1 MSTSPN
7 RRILLIDDTPAIHE
21 NFRKIL
27 TAASTV
33 AAFELES
40 ASHGEAGLAKVVR
53 SRAAGRHYAMAFVG
67 MGMRSGWD
75 GVTTIE
81 RLWQVDP
88 LLQIVAYNADADYVW
103 GDLLVRLDFDDR
115 LLILKSPF
123 AGIEVRHLA
132 NALIAKRQ
140 MSQQAALKMASLE
153 AAVAVR
159 TRDLC
164 QVNRA
169 LSTEIAERGRLE
181 SQQVQSAKLAAI
193 GQLAA
198 GVAHQINNPLGF
210 ALSNLGTL
218 RGYVDALLSMLAAHE
233 VAASQFGSSE
243 EVGKLR
249 RLWLLLEIDHLKADL
264 PVLLDETREGLARVR
279 WIVDD
284 LRNFAR
290 IDSASDWQWFNLHQG
305 IDAALNLAGGEVK
318 DKTEVIKEYGAL
330 PEIECLPSQLN
341 QVIMNLLVNAA
352 QAIGDQRG
360 RIVIRT
366 GRAADHVWLEVE
378 DSGSGIAAENLPR
391 IFEPFF
397 TTKAIGK
404 GSGLGLSMSYGIIQS
419 HHGRIEVRSEIGKG
433 STFRVELPVRQPAR
447 GGVCGGLATC
457 SMNRE
462 VRCVDRNGLCPGRAD
477 S

>member
-1 MSTSPN
+1 MNTPQN
-7 RRILLIDDTPAIHE
+7 RRILLIDDTAASHE
-21 NFRKIL
+21 DFRKIL

-53 SRAAGRHYAMAFVG
+53 SRAAGQPYAMAFVG

-75 GVTTIE
+75 GVKTIE
-81 RLWQVDP
+81 RLWEVDP
-88 LLQIVAYNADADYVW
+88 LLQIVAYNPDADYVW
-103 GDLLVRLDFDDR
+103 GDLLAQLDLDDR

-123 AGIEVRHLA
+123 ASIEVRQLA

-140 MSQQAALKMASLE
+140 MTQQAALKMAGLE
-153 AAVAVR
+153 AAVAER
-159 TRDLC
+159 TRDLRQANC
-164 QVNRA
+164 A
-169 LSTEIAERGRLE
+169 LTAEIAERGRLE
-181 SQQVQSAKLAAI
+181 SQLVQSEKLAAI

-198 GVAHQINNPLGF
+198 GVAHHINNPLGF

-218 RGYVDALLSMLAAHE
+218 SGYLNALLSMLAAYE
-233 VAASQFGSSE
+233 VAASQFGSAE

-264 PVLLDETREGLARVR
+264 PGLFDETRDGLARVR
-279 WIVDD
+279 RIVDD

-290 IDSASDWQWFNLHQG
+290 IDSPSDWQWFNLHRG

-318 DKTEVIKEYGAL
+318 EKTEVIKEYGAL

-341 QVIMNLLVNAA
+341 QVIMNLLLNAA
-352 QAIGDQRG
+352 QAIGDERG
-360 RIVIRT
+360 RIVVRT
-366 GRAADHVWLEVE
+366 GRADDHVWLEVE

-391 IFEPFF
+391 IFDPFF
-397 TTKAIGK
+397 TTRAVGK
-404 GSGLGLSMSYGIIQS
+404 GSGLGLSMSYGIVHN

-433 STFRVELPVRQPAR
+433 TTFRVVLPVRQPA
-447 GGVCGGLATC
+447 VAALAEC
-457 SMNRE
+457 
-462 VRCVDRNGLCPGRAD
+462 
-477 S
+477 